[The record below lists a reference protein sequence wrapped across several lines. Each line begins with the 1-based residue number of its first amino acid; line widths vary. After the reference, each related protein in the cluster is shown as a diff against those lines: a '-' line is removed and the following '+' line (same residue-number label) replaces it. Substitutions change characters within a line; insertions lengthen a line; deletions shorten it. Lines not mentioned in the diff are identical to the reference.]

1 MDQVIERMLRRGKG
15 FPRLAGWAALLALCL
30 PSVTSGTASAAANTD
45 LLARA
50 AHRMSGRLP
59 GKPAYLWLWYADGKP
74 LPENPPACGDVKP
87 PPAFKCNYGVTIE
100 DCQQQVQSYLD
111 AWYANFNLIFTL
123 TRPASGDYYAV
134 MITGDGSWCPDTST
148 GTSTEAGVAN
158 ANCNDNPGT
167 AALVFEC
174 GHSAQKCATT
184 IAHEHGH
191 LVGLEHTVSTID
203 VMCETVLPTANG
215 FEDNNDR
222 ILDDRYNICNLTKQN
237 SYQQMLAALG
247 AWPGGAKPSP
257 VSSLPDAGAP
267 DLPAANNADASTGGG
282 SVGPTPVGGDGGG
295 GVAVVPGIDAH
306 DLVRP
311 TIPTVD
317 ASTQLAENRG
327 GCNLAGA
334 ADSASA
340 STGILLLLLAL
351 FARRSVLRWNLRG
364 SAARTRGT
372 SARRP

>member
-1 MDQVIERMLRRGKG
+1 M
-15 FPRLAGWAALLALCL
+15 
-30 PSVTSGTASAAANTD
+30 ASAAANAD
-45 LLARA
+45 LAHRSP
-50 AHRMSGRLP
+50 HRMSGRLP

-87 PPAFKCNYGVTIE
+87 PPAFKCNYGATIE
-100 DCQQQVQSYLD
+100 NCQQQVQAYLD

-158 ANCNDNPGT
+158 VNCNDNPGT

-215 FEDNNDR
+215 FEDSNDR
-222 ILDDRYNICNLTKQN
+222 ILDDRFNICNLTKQN
-237 SYQQMLAALG
+237 SYQEMLAALG
-247 AWPGGAKPSP
+247 AWPGGTKPSP
-257 VSSLPDAGAP
+257 FSALPDAGAP
-267 DLPAANNADASTGGG
+267 DLPAADNADASTGGG

-295 GVAVVPGIDAH
+295 GVTVVPGIDAPG
-306 DLVRP
+306 LVRP

-317 ASTQLAENRG
+317 AATQSPEKHGA
-327 GCNLAGA
+327 CNLAGA
-334 ADSASA
+334 AASASA
-340 STGILLLLLAL
+340 STAILLLIFAL
-351 FARRSVLRWNLRG
+351 FARRSVLRSVLRG
-364 SAARTRGT
+364 SAARARRT